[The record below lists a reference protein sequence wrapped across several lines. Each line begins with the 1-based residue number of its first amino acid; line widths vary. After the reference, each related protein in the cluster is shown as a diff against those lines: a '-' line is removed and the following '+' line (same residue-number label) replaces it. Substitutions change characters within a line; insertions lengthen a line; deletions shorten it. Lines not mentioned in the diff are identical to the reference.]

1 MKRRNKRKWEQT
13 EPEGSTSTY
22 IGTGQRGQLLH
33 IATSLEAAGFLAA
46 ALDFVALA
54 GLAFDVLAGLA
65 WAAGLAFALDGG
77 FVVAFRVEAGF
88 FASPTTAYIKA
99 KTLAQRFVIK
109 TVAAHLLCSSFP
121 RRHRRS

>member
-22 IGTGQRGQLLH
+22 IGSNEDNYFTVQLLSRQ
-33 IATSLEAAGFLAA
+33 AQAAGFLTA
-46 ALDFVALA
+46 ALDFMALA
-54 GLAFDVLAGLA
+54 GLAFEVLAGLA

-99 KTLAQRFVIK
+99 KTLA
-109 TVAAHLLCSSFP
+109 
-121 RRHRRS
+121 